1 MFATTFL
8 LIFITM
14 LLNSNSIHPLT
25 QKLLDWYL
33 INKRDLPW
41 RDDPIAYHVWVAE
54 IVFQQT
60 RIEQGMGYYNRLIEH
75 FPSVY
80 KLAEAEEKE
89 VLQLWEGLGYY
100 SRARNLHAS
109 AKIIVEKYSGS
120 FPSDYDSILSLKG
133 IGPYTAAAIS
143 SIAFGIAKPAIDG
156 NVLRVASRLFCI
168 EEPINVQKTYKIIE
182 KHLAGLIDQNMPGN
196 FNQGMMELGS
206 MICKPQNPDCF
217 NCPISEHCMAY
228 SLGIQ
233 NELPVKK
240 KKNAATI
247 VHYHFYLFHNIDEI
261 VIEKRGNGI
270 WKNMYQFPLLESKE
284 TLSEPDDMNFIEEL
298 YIEADYSLLESDI
311 YKHILSHRIIFA
323 KFIYVKLDELN
334 FFEPHII
341 IKKSD
346 LLNYPMPQIL
356 RKFLSSEEAKRNLLI

>member
-1 MFATTFL
+1 
-8 LIFITM
+8 M

-25 QKLLDWYL
+25 QKLLSWYL

-60 RIEQGMGYYNRLIEH
+60 RIEQGMAYYNRIIEH

-80 KLAEAEEKE
+80 KLAEADEKE

-100 SRARNLHAS
+100 SRARNLHGS
-109 AKIIVEKYSGS
+109 AKIIVEKYNGS
-120 FPSDYDSILSLKG
+120 FPSDYESILSLKG
-133 IGPYTAAAIS
+133 VGPYTAAAIS
-143 SIAFGIAKPAIDG
+143 SIAFGIPKPAIDG

-168 EEPINVQKTYKIIE
+168 EEPINIQSTYKLIERHLTKIIDT
-182 KHLAGLIDQNMPGN
+182 KIPGH

-217 NCPISEHCMAY
+217 NCPISEHCLAY
-228 SLGIQ
+228 SLGVQ

-240 KKNAATI
+240 KKNAATN
-247 VHYHFYLFHNIDEI
+247 VYYHFYLFHNEEDI
-261 VIEKRGNGI
+261 VIEKRINGI

-284 TLSEPDDMNFIEEL
+284 ELGDPEDENFIGKFS
-298 YIEADYSLLESDI
+298 IVNNYSFLESEI

-323 KFIYVKLDELN
+323 KFIFVKLDELN
-334 FFEPHII
+334 FSEPYII
-341 IKKSD
+341 IKKTD
-346 LLNYPMPQIL
+346 LVNYPMPQIL

>member
-14 LLNSNSIHPLT
+14 LLNSNSIHSLT
-25 QKLLDWYL
+25 PKLLDWYL

-41 RDDPIAYHVWVAE
+41 RDDPIAYHVWIAE

-60 RIEQGMGYYNRLIEH
+60 RIEQGMGYYNRLIER
-75 FPSVY
+75 FPTVY
-80 KLAEAEEKE
+80 MLAEAEEKE

-100 SRARNLHAS
+100 SRARNLHS
-109 AKIIVEKYSGS
+109 TAKLIVEKFSGS
-120 FPSDYDSILSLKG
+120 FPTDYKSILSLKG

-143 SIAFGIAKPAIDG
+143 SIAFGIPKPAIDG

-168 EEPINVQKTYKIIE
+168 EEPINVQSTYKIIE
-182 KHLAGLIDQNMPGN
+182 NHLAGLIDQKMPGE

-206 MICKPQNPDCF
+206 MICKPQNPDCL
-217 NCPISEHCMAY
+217 NCPISEYCIAY

-247 VHYHFYLFHNIDEI
+247 VHYHFYLFHNKEEI
-261 VIEKRGNGI
+261 VIEKRVNGI
-270 WKNMYQFPLLESKE
+270 WKNLYQFPLLESKE
-284 TLSEPDDMNFIEEL
+284 RLHEQDDKRFIGKLSIK
-298 YIEADYSLLESDI
+298 ADYSFLESDF

-323 KFIYVKLDELN
+323 KFIFVKLDELN
-334 FFEPHII
+334 FFEPYII
-341 IKKSD
+341 IKKTD
-346 LLNYPMPQIL
+346 LVNYPMPQIL

>member
-1 MFATTFL
+1 
-8 LIFITM
+8 M

-41 RDDPIAYHVWVAE
+41 RDDPIAYHVWIAE

-60 RIEQGMGYYNRLIEH
+60 RIEQGMRYYNRLIDH

-100 SRARNLHAS
+100 SRARNLHHS
-109 AKIIVEKYSGS
+109 AKLIVEKYNGS
-120 FPSDYDSILSLKG
+120 FPSDYESILSLKG

-143 SIAFGIAKPAIDG
+143 SIAFGIPKPAIDG

-168 EEPINVQKTYKIIE
+168 EEPINVQSTYKLIE
-182 KHLAGLIDQNMPGN
+182 KHLTKIIDIKMPGH

-206 MICKPQNPDCF
+206 MVCKPQNPDCF
-217 NCPISEHCMAY
+217 NCPISEHCLAF
-228 SLGIQ
+228 SLGVQ

-240 KKNAATI
+240 KKNAATNI
-247 VHYHFYLFHNIDEI
+247 YYHFYLFHTAEEI
-261 VIEKRGNGI
+261 IIEKRLNGI

-284 TLSEPDDMNFIEEL
+284 NLRELEDEIFIGKFS
-298 YIEADYSLLESDI
+298 IADNYSLLESEI

-323 KFIYVKLDELN
+323 KFIMIKLDELG
-334 FFEPHII
+334 FIEPYMI
-341 IKKSD
+341 IKKTD
-346 LLNYPMPQIL
+346 LVNYPMPQIL
-356 RKFLSSEEAKRNLLI
+356 RKFLSSDEAKKNLLI